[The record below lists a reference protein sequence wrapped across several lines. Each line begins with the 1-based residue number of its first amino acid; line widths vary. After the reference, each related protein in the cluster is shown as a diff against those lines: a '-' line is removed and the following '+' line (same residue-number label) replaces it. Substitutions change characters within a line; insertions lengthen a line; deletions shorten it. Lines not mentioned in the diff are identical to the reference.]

1 MAGGDLAGDSESPLY
16 AIMKMN
22 RAIDKLK
29 TPEGYAIERYNA
41 VLPEKTDRLA
51 MKWDGEW

>member
-1 MAGGDLAGDSESPLY
+1 MAGDSESPLY